1 MRYFISQG
9 RIFMKTKFQ
18 SLSMKI
24 SLLIVSLM
32 IILLTFSVV
41 LFWEMMKRSVENT
54 ISSYSIET
62 AKNIVKQIDVGEYQ
76 KFLEEKSENDTYWDL
91 RNELNDLREKT
102 GALYV
107 YTLEV
112 DEQEKH
118 PKVLI
123 DGQPKG
129 SNVAS
134 ELGQLTSTTTYDD
147 VFPVLKGGTN
157 STKILHDSEYGD
169 YISAF
174 VPIKNNGK
182 VIGILGVDIDAKK
195 VGLIQQKVV
204 KEQLMIFI
212 FLFVLGIGLISG
224 ISFFYV
230 RRRLKSLEALNEV
243 AEKIASGELNE
254 AQNLLGKIRIHGK
267 DEIASLSQSFKQM
280 MAGMREMVTDITKS
294 TYEMLE
300 TFKALRQ
307 NIGSAKHS
315 SEQITMAIKTVS
327 SSAQQQET
335 SMNETANAI
344 EEMAIGVQKIAESS
358 FLIAESSNDVMKQVE
373 RGNEEIEKAIKQID
387 DMRQAVM
394 EASIKITEL
403 GNRIEEVEQILTTI
417 TEISEQTNLLAL
429 NANIE
434 AARAGEHGK
443 GFAVV
448 ANEVRKLAEQ
458 AKHSA
463 QKIAELIQQFQFMA
477 KDAVH
482 EMKSGTQEVEKGT
495 KAVHKVG
502 EVFRSIFHAVHQSN
516 NEIQEVSAI
525 TEEMAAGSEQ
535 ISASVEQSSFLTKEA
550 ASNAMKV
557 VESVEKQMKAMEEI
571 ATSTELLGKISE
583 KLEQAVRKFSL

>member
-1 MRYFISQG
+1 
-9 RIFMKTKFQ
+9 MKTKFQ

-174 VPIKNNGK
+174 APIKNNGK

-315 SEQITMAIKTVS
+315 SEQITMAIRTVS

-335 SMNETANAI
+335 SMNETAN
-344 EEMAIGVQKIAESS
+344 EIG
-358 FLIAESSNDVMKQVE
+358 
-373 RGNEEIEKAIKQID
+373 
-387 DMRQAVM
+387 
-394 EASIKITEL
+394 
-403 GNRIEEVEQILTTI
+403 
-417 TEISEQTNLLAL
+417 
-429 NANIE
+429 
-434 AARAGEHGK
+434 RAH
-443 GFAVV
+443 V
-448 ANEVRKLAEQ
+448 
-458 AKHSA
+458 
-463 QKIAELIQQFQFMA
+463 
-477 KDAVH
+477 
-482 EMKSGTQEVEKGT
+482 
-495 KAVHKVG
+495 
-502 EVFRSIFHAVHQSN
+502 
-516 NEIQEVSAI
+516 
-525 TEEMAAGSEQ
+525 
-535 ISASVEQSSFLTKEA
+535 
-550 ASNAMKV
+550 
-557 VESVEKQMKAMEEI
+557 
-571 ATSTELLGKISE
+571 
-583 KLEQAVRKFSL
+583 

>member
-1 MRYFISQG
+1 
-9 RIFMKTKFQ
+9 MKAKFQ

-41 LFWEMMKRSVENT
+41 LFMEMIKLSVENT
-54 ISSYSIET
+54 ISSYSVDT
-62 AKNIVKQIDVGEYQ
+62 AKNIVKHIDAVEYQ

-107 YTLEV
+107 YTVEV
-112 DEQEKH
+112 DEQEKQ

-123 DGQPKG
+123 DGQPEG

-134 ELGQLTSTTTYDD
+134 ELGEPTSTTTYDD

-157 STKILHDSEYGD
+157 STKIVHDPEYGD
-169 YISAF
+169 YLSAF
-174 VPIKNNGK
+174 APIKYNGE
-182 VIGILGVDIDAKK
+182 VIGILGVDIDAKE
-195 VGLIQQKVV
+195 VGSIQQKVI
-204 KEQLMIFI
+204 KEQLMKFI
-212 FLFVLGIGLISG
+212 LLFVIGIGLISG
-224 ISFFYV
+224 ISFFYI
-230 RRRLKSLEALNEV
+230 RKRLKALEELNEV
-243 AEKIASGELNE
+243 AEKIAAGELNE
-254 AQNLLGKIRIHGK
+254 ARNLLGKMRIKGK
-267 DEIASLSQSFKQM
+267 DEIASLSQSFEQM
-280 MAGMREMVTDITKS
+280 MTGMREMVTDITES
-294 TYEMLE
+294 AYEMLE
-300 TFKALRQ
+300 TFKALSQ
-307 NIGSAKHS
+307 NIESAKYS
-315 SEQITMAIKTVS
+315 NEQITMAIRTVS

-335 SMNETANAI
+335 SMSETADAV

-358 FLIAESSNDVMKQVE
+358 SLIAESSNDVMKQVE
-373 RGNEEIEKAIKQID
+373 RGNGEIEKAIKQID
-387 DMRQAVM
+387 NMRQAVIQT
-394 EASIKITEL
+394 SIKIKEL
-403 GNRIEEVEQILTTI
+403 GSRVGEVEQILTAI

-463 QKIAELIQQFQFMA
+463 QKIAALIQQFQIMTNE
-477 KDAVH
+477 AVH
-482 EMKSGTQEVEKGT
+482 EMESGTQEVEKGT

-502 EVFRSIFHAVHQSN
+502 EVFQSIFHAVHQSN

-525 TEEMAAGSEQ
+525 TEEMSAGSEQ
-535 ISASVEQSSFLTKEA
+535 ISASVEQSAFLTKEA
-550 ASNAMKV
+550 TSNAMKV
-557 VESVEKQMKAMEEI
+557 AESVEKQMKTMEEI
-571 ATSTELLGKISE
+571 AASTELLGKISE
-583 KLEQAVRKFSL
+583 KLEQAVRKFHL

>member
-1 MRYFISQG
+1 
-9 RIFMKTKFQ
+9 MKAKFQ

-41 LFWEMMKRSVENT
+41 LFMEMIKLSVENT
-54 ISSYSIET
+54 ISSYSIDT
-62 AKNIVKQIDVGEYQ
+62 AKNIVKHIDAVEYQ

-107 YTLEV
+107 YTVEV
-112 DEQEKH
+112 DEQEKQ

-123 DGQPKG
+123 DGQPEG

-134 ELGQLTSTTTYDD
+134 ELGEPTSATTYDD

-157 STKILHDSEYGD
+157 STKIVHDPEYGD
-169 YISAF
+169 YLSAF
-174 VPIKNNGK
+174 APIKYNGE
-182 VIGILGVDIDAKK
+182 VIGILGVDIDAKE
-195 VGLIQQKVV
+195 VGSIQQKVI
-204 KEQLMIFI
+204 KEQLMKFI
-212 FLFVLGIGLISG
+212 LLFVIGIGLISG
-224 ISFFYV
+224 ISFFYI
-230 RRRLKSLEALNEV
+230 RKRLKALEELNEV
-243 AEKIASGELNE
+243 AEKIAAGELNE
-254 AQNLLGKIRIHGK
+254 ARNLLGKMQIKGK
-267 DEIASLSQSFKQM
+267 DEIASLSQSFEQM
-280 MAGMREMVTDITKS
+280 MMGMREMVTDITES
-294 TYEMLE
+294 AYEMLE
-300 TFKALRQ
+300 TFKALSQ
-307 NIGSAKHS
+307 NIESAKYS
-315 SEQITMAIKTVS
+315 NEQITMAIRTVS

-335 SMNETANAI
+335 SMSETADAV

-358 FLIAESSNDVMKQVE
+358 SLIAESSNDVMKQVE
-373 RGNEEIEKAIKQID
+373 RGNGEIEKAIKQID
-387 DMRQAVM
+387 NMRQAVIQT
-394 EASIKITEL
+394 SIKIKEL
-403 GNRIEEVEQILTTI
+403 GSRVGEVEQILTAI

-463 QKIAELIQQFQFMA
+463 QKIAALIQQFQIMTNE
-477 KDAVH
+477 AVH
-482 EMKSGTQEVEKGT
+482 EMESGTQEVEKGT

-502 EVFRSIFHAVHQSN
+502 EVFQSIFHAVHQSN

-525 TEEMAAGSEQ
+525 TEEMSAGSEQ
-535 ISASVEQSSFLTKEA
+535 ISASVEQSAFLTKEA
-550 ASNAMKV
+550 TSNAMKV
-557 VESVEKQMKAMEEI
+557 AESVEKQMKTMEEI
-571 ATSTELLGKISE
+571 AASTELLGKISE
-583 KLEQAVRKFSL
+583 KLEQAVRKFHL